1 MTRNEEKE
9 LIKAF
14 AFGFSAERAAEECE
28 ISVEEAVNFKKTHTA
43 EIKAKRSECHE

>member
-14 AFGFSAERAAEECE
+14 AFEFSAERAAEECE
-28 ISVEEAVNFKKTHTA
+28 ISVEEAIEFEKTHA
-43 EIKAKRSECHE
+43 AQIKEKRSECHE